1 MNRAPLLAIVLASL
15 IMARAHANMAC
26 PSETLSES
34 QAVELQ
40 TRLFSAMSEENR
52 GAWDRLVTPDFVAFE
67 RGKQYDS
74 GDFFNLIAAAHK
86 SGRKLVWSVT
96 QPRVQA
102 DCNLVVM
109 SYINVGSVAEKD
121 SPPKPVRWL
130 ESVAFRKDGD
140 AWRAFLVTS
149 MRADQA
155 AP

>member
-1 MNRAPLLAIVLASL
+1 MNHTPLLAIALASL
-15 IMARAHANMAC
+15 IMGKAHANMAC

-40 TRLFSAMSEENR
+40 TRLFSAMSQEDR

-67 RGKQYDS
+67 RGKQYGS
-74 GDFFNLIAAAHK
+74 GDFFNLITAAHK
-86 SGRKLVWSVT
+86 SGHKFIWSVT
-96 QPRVQA
+96 QPRVEA
-102 DCNLVVM
+102 DCKLVVM

-130 ESVAFRKDGD
+130 ESVAFRKDGE

-149 MRADQA
+149 MRADQS